1 MDENL
6 NPETDNKPEIPVCPN
21 CNSTDILHGY
31 PMPLCHDCRAKLI
44 NYPIPLWVKLFGA
57 GICIVLIISLIWLPK
72 NLTAAISLSRAEK
85 AEKNLDFVTS
95 QRELEKALKIVPT
108 SVDILEHLMIASY
121 YNNDL
126 LTLNDASIKLQN
138 KPIEDTAIYNKL
150 SYIIDETKLYA
161 PSDTFAKTFQQY
173 KDGIVPDAA
182 LSDYVSKNPSDIFA
196 MYSLASSYDDK
207 KQYKAADSLLSKVL
221 TIDNEFI
228 PAINFKTKIKRAIDQ
243 PDSSIFYCNRILALN
258 RQSVYGISAKART
271 LLKIGKKQEGLNLA
285 KQGYQLDK
293 NMTYNLATLA
303 IAYHLNNDLKARDAI
318 IKTTD
323 KDTTTAY
330 YMNFAKDFISNKA
343 TL

>member
-6 NPETDNKPEIPVCPN
+6 NPETDHKPETPICPN

-57 GICIVLIISLIWLPK
+57 GIGVVLIISLIWLPK

-85 AEKNLDFVTS
+85 AGKSHNYITA
-95 QRELEKALKIVPT
+95 QRELEKAQKIVPN
-108 SVDILEHLMIASY
+108 SVDVLEHLMIASY
-121 YNNDL
+121 YNNDFA
-126 LTLNDASIKLQN
+126 TLSDASAKLQN
-138 KPIEDTAIYNKL
+138 KTIQDTAIYNQL
-150 SYIIDETKLYA
+150 TYILDEAKLYTA
-161 PSDTFAKTFQQY
+161 SDTFAKAFSQY
-173 KDGIVPDAA
+173 KDGIIPDEA
-182 LSDYVSKNPSDIFA
+182 LSAYVSKNPSDIFA
-196 MYSLASSYDDK
+196 MYTLASSYDDK
-207 KQYKAADSLLSKVL
+207 KQYKAADSLLSKIL
-221 TIDNEFI
+221 TIDHEYI
-228 PAINFKTKIKRAIDQ
+228 PAINFKTRVKREIDQ
-243 PDSSIFYCNRILALN
+243 PDSSLFYCDRILSLN

-271 LLKIGKKQEGLNLA
+271 LLKIGKKKEGLNLA
-285 KQGYQLDK
+285 QQGYQLDK
-293 NMTYNLATLA
+293 SMAYNLATLA

-318 IKTTD
+318 IKTTN